1 MCSHV
6 VLAGRAAAVGL
17 TADEVAAAAV
27 ATAGLPGA
35 PRPTAAMPP
44 PTHRTHIQQITD
56 NSYHW

>member
-1 MCSHV
+1 